1 MRQIRNIQ
9 YEAEVKENDNILCLD
24 DLDFYPFSID
34 IASPVVPVY
43 SICIE
48 AHSMEQTWGNKIVLQ
63 SQIKGL
69 IKT

>member
-24 DLDFYPFSID
+24 DLDFYPFLID

-48 AHSMEQTWGNKIVLQ
+48 AHSMEQT
-63 SQIKGL
+63 
-69 IKT
+69 